1 MDAMKKHLFVLLACL
16 FVVMIGFGITLPVLP
31 FYVERLAL
39 ETGAAQSSIVL
50 HVTLLTGVYS
60 LMQLFFAPLW
70 GRWSDRIGRRP
81 LILIGIAGYVVAQV
95 MFGLSTSLWLLYG
108 ARIVGGILSAATLPA
123 SSAYVVDMTTKEER
137 GRGMAWLGTAASL
150 GVVVGPALG
159 GLMSKRDWHF
169 NWSAG
174 HFKMDGF
181 STPFF
186 AAALLG
192 LVTLVAAWF
201 WLPESMPKTSEQDAK
216 PEKDTGEDAKDTG
229 EKTKTD
235 WWTLVKTLSPLLA
248 LTLAGQFAL
257 TMFEGTF
264 ALFAQA
270 KFAFG
275 PAEVGYV
282 FVVCGLVMTVFQAG
296 AVGFLAG
303 KISEMIQ
310 IGAGFALMG
319 AGVALLATAQT
330 KFFVFAFV
338 ALLSLGMAF
347 IAPNLST
354 LVSKRGGDGQ
364 AGASLGIQNA
374 ANSLGQSVGPLLG
387 GVLFIW
393 QINAP
398 YVLSGALLVALAL
411 GIGWK
416 VIAGRKVGGLEE
428 VSEKA

>member
-39 ETGAAQSSIVL
+39 DAGAAQSSIVL

-60 LMQLFFAPLW
+60 LMQLVFAPVW

-81 LILIGIAGYVVAQV
+81 LILIGITGYVVAQV

-108 ARIVGGILSAATLPA
+108 ARIVGGVLSAATLPV
-123 SSAYVVDMTTKEER
+123 SGAYVVDMTTKGER
-137 GRGMAWLGTAASL
+137 SRGMAWLGTAASL

-159 GLMSKRDWHF
+159 GLLSRRDWHF

-174 HFKMDGF
+174 HFKTDSF

-192 LVTLVAAWF
+192 LITLIAAWF
-201 WLPESMPKTSEQDAK
+201 RLPESMPKTSEQDAK

-229 EKTKTD
+229 EKSKKD
-235 WWTLVKTLSPLLA
+235 WRILVKTLSPLLA
-248 LTLAGQFAL
+248 LTVAGQFGL

-264 ALFAQA
+264 ALFAMA
-270 KFAFG
+270 KFDFG

-303 KISEMIQ
+303 KVSEMIQ

-319 AGVALLATAQT
+319 AGIALLATAQT

-347 IAPNLST
+347 IAPNLSA
-354 LVSKRGGDGQ
+354 LVSKRGGEQQ

-374 ANSLGQSVGPLLG
+374 ANNLGQAIGPLLG
-387 GVLFIW
+387 GFLFVW
-393 QINAP
+393 RQDAP
-398 YVLSGALLVALAL
+398 YVVGGAVLVALAL
-411 GIGWK
+411 VIGWK
-416 VIAGRKVGGLEE
+416 AFAGRRGVDQMNF
-428 VSEKA
+428 